1 MIWCHIANYAIIHFY
16 IVHLSPEVLN
26 TIFYNAQYIVL
37 ISACRHSKDIT
48 RLYFHKKFLTCI
60 LFVIVIL
67 WGGWSVHSVTGSIQR
82 YILYSKLPPLVSKSF
97 KSEKKKKTTNKL
109 LLIRHGVTFFHMQI
123 LHEWKSDKHIISQH
137 HSLIVGI

>member
-82 YILYSKLPPLVSKSF
+82 YILSSKLPPLVSKSF
-97 KSEKKKKTTNKL
+97 KSEKKKQQTNCYSYAMVSHFFICKFYMNEKAINTLYHNTTHL
-109 LLIRHGVTFFHMQI
+109 
-123 LHEWKSDKHIISQH
+123 
-137 HSLIVGI
+137 